1 MHILSRSN
9 ERVKRLLPDEDMKV
23 FCFLSAGG
31 ENYDGLSNIVWF
43 VFWLWCT
50 CTWSFSHTPCRLV
63 RSWVDARSGWTWAE
77 EIIILLKCLM
87 VDMSGIYYLMQ
98 LSQSLYA
105 WSSSLTFAKF
115 ILTLF
120 SAKGFSYVLEAM
132 ALFER

>member
-1 MHILSRSN
+1 
-9 ERVKRLLPDEDMKV
+9 
-23 FCFLSAGG
+23 
-31 ENYDGLSNIVWF
+31 
-43 VFWLWCT
+43 
-50 CTWSFSHTPCRLV
+50 
-63 RSWVDARSGWTWAE
+63 
-77 EIIILLKCLM
+77 M